1 VALEA
6 AQCLALGLALGETAG
21 DVVLRRLVT
30 AQLGEGD
37 RLASNNERPKHERRA
52 IADDKATPSLVAPK
66 ALKAR
71 NEVRRQLAKQYRQ
84 QVRFG

>member
-1 VALEA
+1 VL
-6 AQCLALGLALGETAG
+6 
-21 DVVLRRLVT
+21 VVRRD
-30 AQLGEGD
+30 G
-37 RLASNNERPKHERRA
+37 RPKHERRA